1 MNGNIKVQKAYFFG
15 LRRRMRV
22 KRNVFLRTAL
32 FLLIGVWAS
41 SSLLTG
47 TWAKYVATATVEAGA
62 RVAKFSV
69 AVNNK
74 EIAEAAGIMTIN
86 VPVSLADTVLLQP
99 ATLPGND
106 TAGNGFTGDHS
117 AVTISS
123 VNGSPIAPGTGG
135 RIKVEFK
142 NNSEVA
148 VRFSFVT
155 ADCSAAGTGSPAL
168 TVAAVQ
174 SVNNLSNPGCEIQF
188 SRPTTSGSNSGI
200 TVTNG
205 QWGVL
210 STTLNNGDWY
220 TTAADLVLAPGASVN
235 RYFFWRWRFDDA
247 NGGTDWNRDSY
258 DTALGKAGT
267 AELKLTLVFNAEQVD

>member
-1 MNGNIKVQKAYFFG
+1 M
-15 LRRRMRV
+15 
-22 KRNVFLRTAL
+22 KRNIFLRAAL
-32 FLLIGVWAS
+32 FLLIGAWAS
-41 SSLLTG
+41 GSLLTG
-47 TWAKYVATATVEAGA
+47 TGAKYVAAAVEAGA

-69 AVNNK
+69 AVNSK
-74 EIAEAAGIMTIN
+74 EIAKATGEMTID
-86 VPVSLADTVLLQP
+86 VPVSLVDTVLLQP
-99 ATLPGND
+99 ATLPGTD
-106 TAGNGFTGDHS
+106 PGSSSHSGNGFTGDHS
-117 AVTISS
+117 ATRISS
-123 VNGSPIAPGTGG
+123 VNGSLIAPGTGG

-142 NNSEVA
+142 NNSEVS

-155 ADCSAAGTGSPAL
+155 ADCSAVGTGSPAL

-188 SRPTTSGSNSGI
+188 SRPTSSGSNSGI

-210 STTLNNGDWY
+210 STTLNNGGWY

-247 NGGTDWNRDSY
+247 NGGADWNRDSY
-258 DTALGKAGT
+258 DTALGQAGT
-267 AELKLTLVFNAEQVD
+267 AELKLTLVFKAEQVDW